1 MRHIYRFFAAVLSVV
16 IAGSM
21 APALYLQETLP
32 DHFTVAA
39 GEELQLAPQYQ
50 FISCNSSEE
59 DTALI
64 VSNTGSREY
73 SMELKLFGLIKI
85 KDASVR
91 VVEPQ
96 EVAICGVPFGIKMT
110 TEGVMVVGTGTV
122 QTEHGAVSPARTA
135 GIREGDLLLSV
146 NGYTALSN
154 SIIAQL
160 VRQSE
165 GTPLTLCYQR
175 EKKTFTTTVT
185 PALSITDKQ
194 YHIGLWVRDSSAGIG
209 TLTFCDPISGEFA
222 GLGHAICD
230 VDTGQLMPLAQGE
243 VVRASITGLAVGLPG
258 KPGELQGT
266 FLDEQ
271 NWGRV
276 CENRS
281 SGIYGQFFDDW
292 HNFPIITTAHSQEVE
307 TGPAQLLCTIS
318 GTEPQ
323 YYDVEIERIHSYE
336 DSSGRNFIVRIT
348 DTDLLERT
356 GGILQGMSGSPLVQ
370 NEKLI
375 GAITHV
381 FIQDPSRGYG
391 IFVEN
396 MLEKAG

>member
-1 MRHIYRFFAAVLSVV
+1 MRQFYRFFAGVLSAAIV
-16 IAGSM
+16 GGM

-32 DHFTVAA
+32 NCFTVAA

-50 FISCNSSEE
+50 YVSCHSSQQNS
-59 DTALI
+59 ALS
-64 VSNTGSREY
+64 VSSTGNREY
-73 SMELKLFGLIKI
+73 STELKLFGLIKI

-110 TEGVMVVGTGTV
+110 TEGVMVVGTGSV
-122 QTEHGAVSPARTA
+122 QTDAGMVSPARTA
-135 GIREGDLLLSV
+135 GIQEGDLLLSI
-146 NGYTALSN
+146 NGHTALSN

-160 VRQSE
+160 VRQSA
-165 GTPLTLCYQR
+165 GAPLTLRYQR
-175 EKKTFTTTVT
+175 SEEIFTTLVT
-185 PALSITDKQ
+185 PALSITDGQ

-222 GLGHAICD
+222 GLGHAVCD
-230 VDTGQLMPLAQGE
+230 VDTGQLMPLSPGE
-243 VVRASITGLAVGLPG
+243 VVHASITGLAVGLPG
-258 KPGELQGT
+258 QPGELQGT
-266 FLDEQ
+266 FCGEQ
-271 NWGRV
+271 NWGIIEQN
-276 CENRS
+276 CS

-292 HNFPIITTAHSQEVE
+292 QGFPLISTAHAQEVE
-307 TGPAQLLCTIS
+307 TGPARLLCTIS

-336 DSSGRNFIVRIT
+336 DSSGRNFIVHIT
-348 DTDLLERT
+348 DPQLLEQT

-370 NEKLI
+370 NNKLI
-375 GAITHV
+375 GAVTHV

-396 MLEKAG
+396 MLEAAG